1 MPDAD
6 GLWATMIFLSSEQFS
21 HGVAYL
27 NCAVHWAGGAVFWAV
42 GLVVVHEGL
51 RNWDNN

>member
-1 MPDAD
+1 LGYDD
-6 GLWATMIFLSSEQFS
+6 FLSSEQFS
-21 HGVAYL
+21 HG
-27 NCAVHWAGGAVFWAV
+27 AVDWAGGVVFWAV

>member
-27 NCAVHWAGGAVFWAV
+27 NCAVHWAGGCSILGCGV
-42 GLVVVHEGL
+42 GGGA
-51 RNWDNN
+51 